1 MDVDLYTLVR
11 EDILAE
17 RHRKFIFYQIAKA
30 LYYLHSAGLIHR
42 DLKPSNVLVNENCE
56 AKLCDFGLVRSLEDG
71 PEDPQDILT
80 EYIATRWYRAPEI
93 LVGSRKYSRAIDIW
107 SMGCM
112 LAEMQRGKPL
122 FAGTSTINQLE
133 KVLSWTGPPSEQEIK
148 SLKLTTGQEVFKLL
162 GKVKKGNRKEMVP
175 NASDDCLDLIA
186 KMLDFDPDKRID
198 IEEILMHPYLSEFY
212 QKN

>member
-1 MDVDLYTLVR
+1 
-11 EDILAE
+11 
-17 RHRKFIFYQIAKA
+17 
-30 LYYLHSAGLIHR
+30 
-42 DLKPSNVLVNENCE
+42 
-56 AKLCDFGLVRSLEDG
+56 
-71 PEDPQDILT
+71 
-80 EYIATRWYRAPEI
+80 
-93 LVGSRKYSRAIDIW
+93 
-107 SMGCM
+107 M

-148 SLKLTTGQEVFKLL
+148 SLKLTAGQEVFKLL

-198 IEEILMHPYLSEFY
+198 IEEILTHPYLSEFY